1 MQQRIEEDYNDE
13 IMEDIETAGEF
24 IEPAKAY
31 NCVYTEF
38 DAEIILFEL

>member
-31 NCVYTEF
+31 IVY
-38 DAEIILFEL
+38 ILTLMPR